1 MSEPTVRVR
10 VAGAQ
15 FRFDR
20 EQYTRGDELEVPE
33 RIVSRH
39 PRTLAIVEEDVDDDG
54 GATGAGDA
62 TGELAVDDLD
72 PHPKD
77 LDVPG
82 LEDRIADV
90 DDVSLLKAI
99 KEAEKQNDDRTTA
112 KNAIDSRLNELE
124 G

>member
-33 RIVSRH
+33 RIVDRH

-62 TGELAVDDLD
+62 TGELAVDGLD

-77 LDVPG
+77 LDVPE

-90 DDVSLLKAI
+90 DDVDLLNAI

>member
-1 MSEPTVRVR
+1 MPETTVTVR

-33 RIVSRH
+33 RIVGRH
-39 PRTLAIVEEDVDDDG
+39 PRTLEIVDDVNGDEE
-54 GATGAGDA
+54 AADAGDG
-62 TGELAVDDLD
+62 TDELTVDDLD

-90 DDVSLLKAI
+90 DDVSLLETI